1 MTGRKP
7 KKGKVRRKSMKKEEY
22 ISQFAVR
29 VENAE
34 DGSEMCYVTRRGE
47 NMCFEMSVCEF
58 EKWLFYRHGIH
69 SRPIKQ
75 GGSVG
80 FLIRDI
86 TPPEKLIRYTND
98 FLGENMEKLEE
109 TA

>member
-1 MTGRKP
+1 ME
-7 KKGKVRRKSMKKEEY
+7 KEEY

-29 VENAE
+29 VVNTE
-34 DGSEMCYVTRRGE
+34 DGSEMCYVTKKGE
-47 NMCFEMSVCEF
+47 NMCFELSMCEF

-69 SRPIKQ
+69 IRPKKL

-80 FLIRDI
+80 FLIRDL
-86 TPPEKLIRYTND
+86 TPPELLESYISD
-98 FLGENMEKLEE
+98 FIGENMDKLEA